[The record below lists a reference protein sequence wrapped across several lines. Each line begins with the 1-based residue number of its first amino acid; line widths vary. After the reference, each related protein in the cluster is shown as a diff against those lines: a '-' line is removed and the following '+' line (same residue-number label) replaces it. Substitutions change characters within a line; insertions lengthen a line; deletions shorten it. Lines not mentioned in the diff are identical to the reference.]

1 MEGPERAARPE
12 RAVGPE
18 DKRLRTLDSA
28 EEDDHRGALSGTGYL
43 AAVYRRPFDSRPGW
57 ARDDRGWEAR
67 PTVLEAAQRRLAFAL
82 SLAAS
87 RPPAQRKP
95 RATAPVEMLVA
106 DVVEM
111 VGRGVVG
118 LDYPASPP
126 SVQALVSASRA
137 NDKRELAAQ
146 IAAGADVDGADA
158 DGWTA
163 LVWAADNDDGDACVE
178 VLVNAGAQLDLPNRK
193 GWTALMSAVSEG
205 KTSIVQQLLSGGADV
220 NIANADGY
228 TAIDY
233 AKARHPE
240 CLRVLEE
247 FEGRPQE
254 RAANASHQ

>member
-1 MEGPERAARPE
+1 MEGPERAVRPE

-28 EEDDHRGALSGTGYL
+28 EEDDRGAAQLGATGYL

-87 RPPAQRKP
+87 RPAQRKP

-126 SVQALVSASRA
+126 SVQALV
-137 NDKRELAAQ
+137 
-146 IAAGADVDGADA
+146 
-158 DGWTA
+158 
-163 LVWAADNDDGDACVE
+163 AADL
-178 VLVNAGAQLDLPNRK
+178 VLSV
-193 GWTALMSAVSEG
+193 
-205 KTSIVQQLLSGGADV
+205 
-220 NIANADGY
+220 GY
-228 TAIDY
+228 TSDGTSAT
-233 AKARHPE
+233 
-240 CLRVLEE
+240 LRNSAQRSRE
-247 FEGRPQE
+247 FCPQF
-254 RAANASHQ
+254 RADL

>member
-1 MEGPERAARPE
+1 MEGHHAD
-12 RAVGPE
+12 GPE
-18 DKRLRTLDSA
+18 EKRVRTLDNE
-28 EEDDHRGALSGTGYL
+28 EEDDRGAAQLSYL

-87 RPPAQRKP
+87 RPAQRKP

-126 SVQALVSASRA
+126 SVQALVAASRA

-178 VLVNAGAQLDLPNRK
+178 VLVRAGAKLDLPNRK

-247 FEGRPQE
+247 SEGRPRE
-254 RAANASHQ
+254 WAANASHQ